1 MLVEEEKYFVIS
13 FFGLFLRFGL
23 IGMVGMAHH
32 ANSQTEEGLL
42 FELLFGIVTID
53 LPIDVPVILM
63 GWHLISTSSLM
74 FVYMVD

>member
-1 MLVEEEKYFVIS
+1 
-13 FFGLFLRFGL
+13 
-23 IGMVGMAHH
+23 MVGMAHH

-63 GWHLISTSSLM
+63 GWHLLSTSSLM
-74 FVYMVD
+74 FVYYGRLNLVNCNQIPNLVCGWMGTQISR

>member
-1 MLVEEEKYFVIS
+1 MLVEEEKYFVIN

-23 IGMVGMAHH
+23 LGMVGMTHH

-53 LPIDVPVILM
+53 LPINVSVILM
-63 GWHLISTSSLM
+63 GWHLLSTYSLM
-74 FVYMVD
+74 LVYMVD